1 MNLNSQAQAA
11 YASATAPIR
20 TDRGSEY
27 AIFAKIT
34 HRLNEIDETDKR
46 AFPKLAAAV
55 CDNQRLWGALREDL
69 MHEGNALPLPLRAQL
84 IGLAEFVRRHSLKVL
99 AGEAALLPLIDI
111 NTTIMRG
118 LRGRVEAEA

>member
-1 MNLNSQAQAA
+1 MNLNSQARAA

-34 HRLNEIDETDKR
+34 HRLNALDETDKR
-46 AFPKLAAAV
+46 EFPKLAAAV

-69 MHEGNALPLPLRAQL
+69 MHEGNALPIGLRAQL
-84 IGLAEFVRRHSLKVL
+84 VGLAEFVRRHSLKVL
-99 AGEAALLPLIDI
+99 AGDGAISPLIDI
-111 NTTIMRG
+111 NTAIMRG
-118 LRGRVEAEA
+118 LRGRVEAGA